1 MAGLDSLWSRFS
13 PSEEEEQG
21 AEVDQQV
28 EVQTHRL
35 AGQLFTK
42 RVLNVES
49 VGRTF
54 KPMWK
59 PIGELKI
66 RTAGQRFGT
75 KSTMCPKIACL
86 RLLVNRL
93 AAPSARSTERSS
105 VANPVRHSDN
115 KVVGESSEYSQK
127 HMMEDIT
134 TENLFPL
141 DSINNTPGGVLAS
154 RNFGNDLTTGGE
166 TRNNTGH
173 DTLTHIPRAGEQGRW
188 AWIGMF
194 MAELWFGLYWILTQ
208 PCRFKVVYNHPF
220 KERLSNRYKDKLPSV
235 DIFVCTADPKMEPPN
250 MVINTVLSVMTYN
263 YPPEKLSVYLSDD
276 GGSDLTFYALIEAS
290 NFSKHWIPFCK
301 KFNVEPR
308 SPGAYFSQQID
319 VHDIKYAQEWLAIKK
334 LYKQMENRIDSAI
347 EMGEIPKEI
356 RVQHKGFS
364 EWNSKVTKQDHQSV
378 VKIMIDGRDENAV
391 DIYGGRL
398 PTLVYMAR
406 EKRPQW
412 SHNFKAGAMNALVE
426 LAGIGGYGAALYC
439 GTGCLHRRESLYG
452 KVYSKDYEGE
462 LNVEA
467 KKSADKTVNELEEV
481 SKFLANCSYE
491 KDTQWGKKM
500 GVIYGC
506 PVEDVV
512 TGLAIQCRGWKS
524 LYYNPNRK
532 AFLGVAPT
540 TLDVVLIQQRRWSE
554 GMFQIFFSKYCPFTY
569 GHGKIKLGAQMG
581 YCMYLLWAPISFPT
595 LYYVIVSPLCL
606 FHGIS
611 LFPQV
616 ESIWFW
622 PFAYVFVARNACS
635 ITEALSCG
643 NTLKTWWNGQRIWL
657 IRRTTSYFFGF
668 IDTISRQLG
677 LSETTFAITT
687 KVVIE
692 DVLKRYEEEVIEFG
706 SSTIMVTIIAVL
718 ALLHIFSLIGGIKK
732 IFLDLV
738 FIKLDQLILQVILSL
753 LLVMIN
759 IPVYQALFIRNDE
772 GRIPSSVLFKSVV
785 LVSLACLIPIV

>member
-1 MAGLDSLWSRFS
+1 MG
-13 PSEEEEQG
+13 
-21 AEVDQQV
+21 
-28 EVQTHRL
+28 
-35 AGQLFTK
+35 K
-42 RVLNVES
+42 
-49 VGRTF
+49 
-54 KPMWK
+54 
-59 PIGELKI
+59 
-66 RTAGQRFGT
+66 
-75 KSTMCPKIACL
+75 
-86 RLLVNRL
+86 
-93 AAPSARSTERSS
+93 
-105 VANPVRHSDN
+105 
-115 KVVGESSEYSQK
+115 
-127 HMMEDIT
+127 
-134 TENLFPL
+134 
-141 DSINNTPGGVLAS
+141 GG
-154 RNFGNDLTTGGE
+154 GGE
-166 TRNNTGH
+166 DAVMLPLFETKEARFRGAYKVFAFTVFVGIFFIWVYR
-173 DTLTHIPRAGEQGRW
+173 LTHIPRAGEQGRW

-194 MAELWFGLYWILTQ
+194 MAELCFGLYWILTQ
-208 PCRFKVVYNHPF
+208 SCRFKVVYNHPF

-235 DIFVCTADPKMEPPN
+235 DIFVCTADPKMEQPT
-250 MVINTVLSVMTYN
+250 MVINTVLSVMSYN
-263 YPPEKLSVYLSDD
+263 YPPEKLGVYLSDD

-334 LYKQMENRIDSAI
+334 LYKQMENRIDLAI

-356 RVQHKGFS
+356 RDQHKGFS
-364 EWNSKVTKQDHQSV
+364 EWNSKVTKQDHQSI

-391 DIYGGRL
+391 DIYGGQL

-406 EKRPQW
+406 EKRLQW

-452 KVYSKDYEGE
+452 KVYSKDYGGE

-467 KKSADKTVNELEEV
+467 RINADKTVNELEEV

-500 GVIYGC
+500 GLIYGC

-540 TLDVVLIQQRRWSE
+540 TLDVVLVQQKRWSE

-595 LYYVIVSPLCL
+595 LYYVIVPPLCL

-635 ITEALSCG
+635 IAETLNCG
-643 NTLKTWWNGQRIWL
+643 DTLKAWWNGQRIWL

-706 SSTIMVTIIAVL
+706 SSTIMVTIIAAL
-718 ALLHIFSLIGGIKK
+718 ALLHIFCLIGGIKK
-732 IFLDLV
+732 IFLDLE

-772 GRIPSSVLFKSVV
+772 GRIPSSILFKSVV
-785 LVSLACLIPIV
+785 LVSLAGLIPIV

>member
-1 MAGLDSLWSRFS
+1 MG
-13 PSEEEEQG
+13 
-21 AEVDQQV
+21 
-28 EVQTHRL
+28 
-35 AGQLFTK
+35 K
-42 RVLNVES
+42 
-49 VGRTF
+49 
-54 KPMWK
+54 
-59 PIGELKI
+59 
-66 RTAGQRFGT
+66 
-75 KSTMCPKIACL
+75 
-86 RLLVNRL
+86 
-93 AAPSARSTERSS
+93 
-105 VANPVRHSDN
+105 
-115 KVVGESSEYSQK
+115 
-127 HMMEDIT
+127 
-134 TENLFPL
+134 
-141 DSINNTPGGVLAS
+141 GG
-154 RNFGNDLTTGGE
+154 GGE
-166 TRNNTGH
+166 DAVMLPLFETKEARFRGAYKVFAFTVFVGICLIWVYR
-173 DTLTHIPRAGEQGRW
+173 LTHIPRAGEQGRW
-188 AWIGMF
+188 AWI
-194 MAELWFGLYWILTQ
+194 
-208 PCRFKVVYNHPF
+208 VVYNHPF
-220 KERLSNRYKDKLPSV
+220 KERLSNRCKDKLPSV
-235 DIFVCTADPKMEPPN
+235 DIFLCTADPKMEPPT
-250 MVINTVLSVMTYN
+250 MVINTVLSVMSYN

-301 KFNVEPR
+301 KFN
-308 SPGAYFSQQID
+308 
-319 VHDIKYAQEWLAIKK
+319 K

-356 RVQHKGFS
+356 RDQHKGFS
-364 EWNSKVTKQDHQSV
+364 EWNSKVTKQDHQSI

-391 DIYGGRL
+391 DIYGGQL
-398 PTLVYMAR
+398 PTLVYMAQ

-412 SHNFKAGAMNALVE
+412 SHNFKAGAMNALIRVSSKISNAPFILNLDCDMYANDADIIGETLCFFMDEKKGHEISFVQFPQNYDNITKNDIYACSISVANNVE
-426 LAGIGGYGAALYC
+426 LLGIGGYGAALYC

-452 KVYSKDYEGE
+452 KVYSKDYGGE
-462 LNVEA
+462 LN
-467 KKSADKTVNELEEV
+467 
-481 SKFLANCSYE
+481 
-491 KDTQWGKKM
+491 M

-540 TLDVVLIQQRRWSE
+540 TLDVVLVQQKRWSE

-595 LYYVIVSPLCL
+595 LYYVIVPPLCL

-635 ITEALSCG
+635 IAEALSCG
-643 NTLKTWWNGQRIWL
+643 DTLKAWWNGQRIWL

-718 ALLHIFSLIGGIKK
+718 ALLHIFCLIGGIKK
-732 IFLDLV
+732 IFLDLE
-738 FIKLDQLILQVILSL
+738 FIKLDQLILHVILSL

-772 GRIPSSVLFKSVV
+772 GRIPSSVLLKSVV